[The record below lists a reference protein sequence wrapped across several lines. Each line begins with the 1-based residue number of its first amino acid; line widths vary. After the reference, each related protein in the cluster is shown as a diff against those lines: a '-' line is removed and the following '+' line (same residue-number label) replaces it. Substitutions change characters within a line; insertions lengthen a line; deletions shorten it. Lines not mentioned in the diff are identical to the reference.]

1 MNFIQLKDDLQPT
14 LWSLGQ
20 FMFTKNIFSK
30 FSNYKQHL
38 LNLIN
43 ILDKEKIL
51 LVSICEPTIPK
62 IC

>member
-1 MNFIQLKDDLQPT
+1 MNFIKLKEDLQPT

-30 FSNYKQHL
+30 FSDYKHL
-38 LNLIN
+38 LKLIN